1 MVETIADRVREILQE
16 AVERVS
22 NGGTMKFDIR
32 SLFYAVR
39 EIYLKRWSGE
49 KFYEYNS
56 FTQDFMRT
64 YEKQHGKIRG
74 LVRGPRGKYCSPD
87 EYGWRTESDVKPDLY
102 LMRGIGNKIIVV
114 EKMGLFEQML
124 ANNFD
129 KRLDCILMTTQ
140 GFTSEA
146 GREALIQVQ
155 EWGLPVCVLH
165 DYDINGVLI
174 KETLTRPTKRLDTEI
189 DPEILVD
196 VGLNWEVV
204 NRLMTE
210 RGLTPEPVTL
220 SKQDESK
227 LAGMVERDEISQDEY
242 NFLYDGRVELNALT
256 PRELLDWLEQ
266 RLEALDLWKTVPTQ
280 EQLDELIKRS
290 YVQKLAENLLSDVK
304 ERIGFYDVEELF
316 SKLAEKITEKVR
328 ERLEDEEPPEPP
340 TVEEFKDILRKRMED
355 YWTQIAQSIARAK
368 ADKFPKTDE
377 KVGEIASK
385 LEEIADKLR
394 EVQNLLNEITGGLD
408 YG

>member
-1 MVETIADRVREILQE
+1 MVETIADRVREVLSQ

-22 NGGTMKFDIR
+22 NGGTMRFDIR
-32 SLFYAVR
+32 SLFYAIR
-39 EIYLKRWSGE
+39 ELYLKRWPGE

-74 LVRGPRGKYCSPD
+74 MLRGPRGKYASPD
-87 EYGWRTESDVKPDLY
+87 EYGYRAEEDVKPEIY
-102 LMRGIGNKIIVV
+102 VRRGIGNKIIVV
-114 EKMGLFEQML
+114 EKMGLFEQMV

-129 KRLDCILMTTQ
+129 VRLDCILMTTQ

-146 GREALIQVQ
+146 GREALLQVE

-189 DPEILVD
+189 DPDILVD
-196 VGLNWEVV
+196 VGLNYEIV
-204 NRLMTE
+204 RGLMDT

-227 LAGMVERDEISQDEY
+227 LAGMVERGEISQDEY

-266 RLEALDLWKTVPTQ
+266 RLEDLDLWKTVPDQ
-280 EQLDELIKRS
+280 DELDDKLTEYFR
-290 YVQKLAENLLSDVK
+290 YRLAENLWSGVK
-304 ERIGFYDVEELF
+304 DNVGYDVVYELLSKVEARIREKVAEALKEEEMPETIDREDF
-316 SKLAEKITEKVR
+316 KEKLRARMDLYWTRLADSIAAGMVRGLDTTGRAEKIAET
-328 ERLEDEEPPEPP
+328 
-340 TVEEFKDILRKRMED
+340 M
-355 YWTQIAQSIARAK
+355 Q
-368 ADKFPKTDE
+368 
-377 KVGEIASK
+377 
-385 LEEIADKLR
+385 EIADKLA
-394 EVQNLLNEITGGLD
+394 EIEDLLNEITGD
-408 YG
+408 